1 MDTPEDNLLEPGSE
15 GPMGVDPLELLDALP
30 EDMDTA
36 VSRALDAM
44 EMRYV
49 IHGAGIDLLL
59 QAGLRMEVV
68 EAGAPHFVPHA
79 PVWCD
84 GLLNLRGELLPI
96 IALHRLLGDSAEDTG
111 ENRFDYL
118 LVIRPDDAA
127 AVAITLQRLP
137 EKIRFTE
144 ASRTTLPTGI
154 PAGISVAIPAAYR
167 HQDRMLLEFDHAA
180 LLDSLQG
187 GWSTQAGQ

>member
-1 MDTPEDNLLEPGSE
+1 MDTSENSLQEPGVKVPV
-15 GPMGVDPLELLDALP
+15 GGDPLELLDALP

-49 IHGAGIDLLL
+49 IHGADIDLLL

-68 EAGAPHFVPHA
+68 EAGTPHFVPHA
-79 PVWCD
+79 PAWCD

-96 IALHRLLGDSAEDTG
+96 IALHRLLSDSPDSMEKHTA
-111 ENRFDYL
+111 YL
-118 LVIRPDDAA
+118 LVIRPADSA

-144 ASRTTLPTGI
+144 ASRTPLPSGI
-154 PAGISVAIPAAYR
+154 PAGISVAIPAAYDYQGR
-167 HQDRMLLEFDHAA
+167 VFLEFDHIA

-187 GWSTQAGQ
+187 GGPSTQPG